1 MHLFLN
7 FKMITYLLKIMQD
20 MTSNSKEGSF
30 KFDNAMCAFRG
41 NRLVRYTMSGRET
54 CHRL

>member
-7 FKMITYLLKIMQD
+7 FKMTTYLLKIMQG

-41 NRLVRYTMSGRET
+41 NRLVRYTKSGRET

>member
-1 MHLFLN
+1 MT
-7 FKMITYLLKIMQD
+7 TYLLKIMQG

-41 NRLVRYTMSGRET
+41 NRLVMSGRET
-54 CHRL
+54 FHRL